1 MIQKD
6 SPLVT
11 IQCLTYNHEPY
22 IRQCLEGFVMQQ
34 TDFCFEV
41 SNFERSIFPFRCK
54 LIPLPSIILSLSL
67 FEYSS
72 IISGI
77 IPEVILIKYERTSLW
92 HDVLSI
98 DLSATIIVSCFARLV
113 ATLNS
118 ALSRDIPIIVLG
130 I

>member
-41 SNFERSIFPFRCK
+41 IVHDDASTDGTAN
-54 LIPLPSIILSLSL
+54 II
-67 FEYSS
+67 
-72 IISGI
+72 
-77 IPEVILIKYERTSLW
+77 
-92 HDVLSI
+92 
-98 DLSATIIVSCFARLV
+98 
-113 ATLNS
+113 
-118 ALSRDIPIIVLG
+118 
-130 I
+130 